1 MTSVPRPGG
10 AEASAEPGRAP
21 SPTSPVA
28 RPLADRLA
36 DGADALPALALDR
49 VSVVRLPVVTDARGS
64 LAFAEYDRHLPFVPR
79 RYFAMLDV
87 PTGMLRGDHAHR
99 ACHQFFVCLRGACTI
114 AFDDGRRRDQ
124 LVLES
129 PAVGVH
135 APPLTW
141 CTVRLDIPG
150 TVLLTLASDPY
161 EAADYILDY
170 DEFLRLVAAT

>member
-1 MTSVPRPGG
+1 MSSASGPPGSHTPG
-10 AEASAEPGRAP
+10 AADRAP

-36 DGADALPALALDR
+36 DGTDALPEIAVER
-49 VSVVRLPVVTDARGS
+49 VAVVRLPVVTDARGS
-64 LAFAEYDRHLPFVPR
+64 LAFAEYERHLPFVPR

-87 PTGMLRGDHAHR
+87 PAGMLRGDHAHR

-114 AFDDGRRRDQ
+114 ALDDGRTRGQ

-161 EAADYILDY
+161 EAGDYIFDY
-170 DEFLRLVAAT
+170 DEFLRLVTAT